1 MEGIQYTSLV
11 KEVKISPK
19 SLVTLKQVWN
29 SSTEMI
35 VQAEVNIKIGVNGSA
50 KLTMDLNSFNE
61 LKDTGVI
68 QTKTL
73 KEFRKNL
80 KTI

>member
-1 MEGIQYTSLV
+1 MEGIEYTSLV

-19 SLVTLKQVWN
+19 SLVTLKQVWK

-35 VQAEVNIKIGVNGSA
+35 TQAEVHVSVGINGSA
-50 KLTMDLNSFNE
+50 KLIMDLDSFNQ
-61 LKDTGVI
+61 LKDTGVVK
-68 QTKTL
+68 TKTL